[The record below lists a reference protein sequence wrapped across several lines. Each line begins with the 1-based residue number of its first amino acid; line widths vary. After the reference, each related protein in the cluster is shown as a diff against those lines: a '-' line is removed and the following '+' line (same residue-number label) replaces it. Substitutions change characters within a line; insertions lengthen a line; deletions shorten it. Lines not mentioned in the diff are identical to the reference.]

1 MEETTMGTLHDVL
14 GKTALLGRL
23 EQKDLEYLAGLAE
36 RRTYAPGEC
45 LFHESTPRQWF
56 GIVEQGEVELRRG
69 LHGTAIP
76 LAVVREGGVLCEGLL
91 LDDLPHSAS
100 AFTRQSATVIQFSGA
115 VVGRVR
121 AERPDLFYRIAARV
135 ARGISERLRF
145 AADRLAG
152 KGDISLTGQT
162 RREHDLLGEREVP
175 VEAYYG
181 VQTLRALENFPI
193 SGVRL
198 SGFQH
203 FIDALAFIKKA
214 CAATNR
220 ELGILDPA
228 RCDAIAAA
236 CDEILAGKLHDQ
248 FVVDMIQGGA
258 GTSTNM
264 NANEVIANRA
274 LELMGHRK
282 GEYQFLH
289 PNDHVNLSQS
299 TNDVYPTAIK
309 LAINLMLKDTLAAM
323 GELRTGLAAKERE
336 FADVIKMG
344 RTQLQDAVP
353 LTLGQEFGAY
363 AVMMGED
370 MERLREASDLLKE
383 INLGAT
389 AVGTGINSPPG
400 YAELVTRKLQEV
412 SGVPVIKSPN
422 LVEATQD
429 SGAFVQMS
437 GVLKRVAV
445 KLSKICNDLRLLSS
459 GPRCGLQEIRLPPM
473 QPGSSIMPGK
483 VNPVIPEVVN
493 QVCFEIIGH
502 DTTITMAAEAGQLE
516 LNVMEPIIAL
526 NMFQSLLYLRN
537 ACVTLV
543 SRCILGIRANRE
555 RCRSYVEQSIGLV
568 TALNPVLG
576 YERSVAIAGEALE
589 SGRSVYE
596 LVLEKG
602 WLTREAL
609 EDLLQPEH
617 MVHPRQIPLT
627 GPTRS
632 A

>member
-1 MEETTMGTLHDVL
+1 METLHDVL

-36 RRTYAPGEC
+36 RRMYAPGEC

-56 GIVEQGEVELRRG
+56 GIVEQGDVELRRG
-69 LHGTAIP
+69 LHGKAIP
-76 LAVVREGGVLCEGLL
+76 LAVIREGGVLCEGLL

-100 AFTRQSATVIQFSGA
+100 AFTRQGATVIQFSGA
-115 VVGRVR
+115 VVDRIR

-152 KGDISLTGQT
+152 TGDRSLTGQT

-193 SGVRL
+193 SGVHL

-203 FIDALAFIKKA
+203 LIDALAFIKKA
-214 CAATNR
+214 CAMTNR

-282 GEYQFLH
+282 GEYQLLH

-323 GELRTGLAAKERE
+323 GELRTALAAKERE

-363 AVMMGED
+363 AVMIGED

-389 AVGTGINSPPG
+389 AIGTGINSPPG

-459 GPRCGLQEIRLPPM
+459 GPRCGLQEIQLPPM

-589 SGRSVYE
+589 TGRSVYE

-609 EDLLQPEH
+609 EDLLRPEH
-617 MVHPRQIPLT
+617 MMRPRQIPQA
-627 GPTRS
+627 PPAKS